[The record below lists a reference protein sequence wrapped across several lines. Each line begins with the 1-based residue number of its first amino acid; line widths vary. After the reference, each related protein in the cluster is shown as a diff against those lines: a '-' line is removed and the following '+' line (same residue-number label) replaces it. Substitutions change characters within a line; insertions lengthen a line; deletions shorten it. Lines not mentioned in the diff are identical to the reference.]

1 LSETLETTFK
11 TTAELYATVLQRTMD
26 ERQSKLNNTTVRC
39 MFVILAAS
47 EITYS
52 LEYVIYSG
60 LLKNYVEYVYV

>member
-1 LSETLETTFK
+1 
-11 TTAELYATVLQRTMD
+11 VLQRTMD

-60 LLKNYVEYVYV
+60 LLKNYVEYMYV